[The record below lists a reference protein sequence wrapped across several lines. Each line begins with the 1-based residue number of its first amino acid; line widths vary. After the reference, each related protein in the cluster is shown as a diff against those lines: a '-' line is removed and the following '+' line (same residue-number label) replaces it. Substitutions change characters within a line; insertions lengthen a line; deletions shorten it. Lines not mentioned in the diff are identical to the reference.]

1 MEDLQRLARQHIKS
15 WTARRQPEPFNKTDV
30 DQLFKKTKKRSARF
44 QVSGATVEIEDE
56 LDWHPGLKENAGLV
70 HRLLEQTSAKLGLP
84 DGLDVVWN
92 MHDGPIL
99 RERPESYLQPP
110 LFSFCT
116 ARGYADV
123 PTAATEFVKL
133 NFEQPE
139 LLKSQPWRSR
149 SEKAFWRG
157 VHSMPL
163 FHTIDTFQNV
173 P

>member
-15 WTARRQPEPFNKTDV
+15 WTARHQPEPFNKTDV

-99 RERPESYLQPP
+99 RASSAEAARAAARQSKALQQVRSH
-110 LFSFCT
+110 L
-116 ARGYADV
+116 REKY
-123 PTAATEFVKL
+123 
-133 NFEQPE
+133 
-139 LLKSQPWRSR
+139 LLKLCCDCRLLMVERSR
-149 SEKAFWRG
+149 INLIETSFFTAG
-157 VHSMPL
+157 QS
-163 FHTIDTFQNV
+163 
-173 P
+173 